1 MATQSLPVESS
12 GPLLATQSPGVT
24 TGAIYYVNSVTGSD
38 SNAGTNRAKPK
49 ATVFGASGAL
59 SVATSSNGD
68 YIYCEAGHT
77 ETISSAY
84 TWSKIGITLIG
95 LGTSTT
101 KATFTSAVAGVAVLL
116 TGVNNNI
123 HNVQFAASTAATTAR
138 ISITTGSGTWLHG
151 ITFDV
156 GTNDNVDTI
165 LINGADNCLLSSIDM
180 TLSAAA
186 VSGTTQCGITQTGAA
201 IGNRFR
207 DLSFDGGAYGWS
219 QTAFE
224 IDDATSDD
232 WIIERM
238 TLANYSWFKVTASGS
253 SGSFSGVTK
262 DSTSG
267 WSIVD

>member
-1 MATQSLPVESS
+1 MATQSLPTESS

-24 TGAIYYVNSVTGSD
+24 TGAIYYVDSVNGDDT
-38 SNAGTNRAKPK
+38 NAGTNRAKPK
-49 ATVFGASGAL
+49 ASVFGASGAFA
-59 SVATSSNGD
+59 SATSSNGD
-68 YIYCEAGHT
+68 YVYCEPSHA

-84 TWSKIGITLIG
+84 TWSKIGITLVG

-101 KATFTSAVAGVAVLL
+101 KATFTSSVAGVAVLL
-116 TGVNNNI
+116 TGVNNNV
-123 HNVQFAASTAATTAR
+123 HNIQFAASTAATTAR
-138 ISITTGSGTWLHG
+138 ISITTGSGSWLHG
-151 ITFDV
+151 LTFAV
-156 GTNDNVDTI
+156 GANDNVDSI

-180 TLSAAA
+180 TVAAEA
-186 VSGTTQCGITQTGAA
+186 VSGTTQCGITVTGAA

-224 IDDATSDD
+224 IDDATADD
-232 WIIERM
+232 WLIERL
-238 TLANYSWFKVTASGS
+238 TLANYSWFKVTASGG